1 MLKDYS
7 ILALPVATDVT
18 VADKKASISGLAE
31 AIDLG
36 LLRSYSKTAYA
47 AGTASAKTLDFSSVT
62 IAADTTIILRVTQGT
77 EERVYSYYAVAGT
90 AIDVTVDLD
99 SASVLDVLLS
109 RIAADGNAIVE
120 NNTSATTDLKLA
132 LKASALAGGDFELV
146 LEGVSAPEAINT
158 AYVAPKGTPA
168 LVRAELAPNDVSDVS
183 DAAEYDTYLF
193 VYDKLER
200 DNNVGGQRVAKERK
214 VVVYADSLAA
224 AAAEFESKLDAVFAN
239 GSADISAAFEALAAK
254 RLAVSTATNL
264 TGIEGLVEVTG
275 TTTVTLP
282 PVAEVAA
289 GYMIVIKNADGAAT
303 VTVEGDA
310 AETVNGSANITLAA
324 GVGSFIYCTGT
335 AWLSI

>member
-47 AGTASAKTLDFSSVT
+47 AGTASAKTLTLATATLTAS
-62 IAADTTIILRVTQGT
+62 TIIVLRVSQGT
-77 EERVYSYYAVAGT
+77 EERVYKHVGASGEDQD
-90 AIDVTVDLD
+90 AI
-99 SASVLDVLLS
+99 VLALLA
-109 RIAADGNAIVE
+109 RIAADGDAIVE
-120 NNTSATTDLKLA
+120 DNTSAAAALKLS
-132 LKASALAGGDFELV
+132 LKASALTGGDFTLE
-146 LEGVSAPEAINT
+146 LEGFSATPTVDT

-168 LVRAELAPNDVSDVS
+168 LVRAELAPNDVSDVD
-183 DAAEYDTYLF
+183 DAANYDTYLF

-214 VVVYADSLAA
+214 VAVYADSLAA
-224 AAAEFESKLDAVFAN
+224 ASAEFESKLDAVFAN

-289 GYMIVIKNADGAAT
+289 GYMIVIKNADGALVT
-303 VTVEGDA
+303 TVEGDG
-310 AETVNGSANITLAA
+310 AETVDGGANITLAA